1 MDNRKT
7 CRIESRKENDG
18 RRIMLKKEFSNK
30 NNLLE
35 MAKKFKVSGNP
46 IDVEILE
53 SGHINKT
60 YKIIYDDFG
69 KSKEYILQYVNTDIF
84 TNLQE
89 LMSNIKNI
97 TNYIRKRAKEYGE
110 DSDRVTLT
118 MMDTIDNNMYSIY
131 NKNWRMEK
139 FIQNTKTFL
148 TTEDL
153 NILYEAGKTVGNF
166 QKYLDGFDT
175 SNLNEIIPKF
185 HYTPNRL
192 NQLME
197 ALNNEE
203 NKQKRQ
209 ERFNRAKE
217 SMDFLLEEKRT
228 EKTYIIINMLESE
241 KIPYRVTHNDAKLS
255 NILFDKSTNDGVCLI
270 DLDTVMPGALAYDF
284 GEGVRTSISLAEED
298 EQDVSKVNVDLDRF
312 EAFTKGFLENVKSVI
327 TKDEQDTLLL
337 GAWMMT
343 YENALRFVTDYLNGD
358 IYFNVNKDIE
368 DHNLYRAKVQIKI
381 LKQFEQ
387 NEEKMIKIIRK
398 YGI

>member
-18 RRIMLKKEFSNK
+18 RRIMLKEEFNDK
-30 NNLLE
+30 NYLLE
-35 MAKKFKVSGNP
+35 KAKKFRVQGNP

-69 KSKEYILQYVNTDIF
+69 ENKEYILQYVNTDIF
-84 TNLQE
+84 PKLEE
-89 LMSNIKNI
+89 LMLNIKNI
-97 TNYIRKRAKEYGE
+97 TEYIRKKANENEE
-110 DSDRVTLT
+110 DLDRITLM
-118 MMDTIDNNMYSIY
+118 MMDTIDNNMYSICDE
-131 NKNWRMEK
+131 NWRMEK

-148 TTEDL
+148 TTDDL
-153 NILYEAGKTVGNF
+153 NILYESGKAIGKF

-185 HYTPNRL
+185 HHTPNRL
-192 NQLME
+192 NQLIE
-197 ALNNEE
+197 ALSNEE
-203 NKQKRQ
+203 NKQKRH
-209 ERFNRAKE
+209 ERFSRAKE
-217 SMDFLLEEKRT
+217 SIDFLLDGKRT
-228 EKTYIIINMLESE
+228 EKTYIIINMLESG

-255 NILFDKSTNDGVCLI
+255 NILFDKNTNKSVCLI

-298 EQDVSKVNVDLDRF
+298 EQDSSKVNVDLDRF
-312 EAFTKGFLENVKSVI
+312 EAFTKGFLEDMKNVI
-327 TKDEQDTLLL
+327 TKDEQNTLLL

-343 YENALRFVTDYLNGD
+343 YENALRFMADYLNGD
-358 IYFNVNKDIE
+358 IYFNVNNDIE
-368 DHNLYRAKVQIKI
+368 DHNLYRAKVQIEI
-381 LKQFEQ
+381 LKQIEQ
-387 NEEKMIKIIRK
+387 NEEKLIEIVKK